1 MELGHWFTGSPGRL
15 GRWCEMLMTEACVQV
30 KAVMRA
36 VKHWRDGV
44 HWLKS
49 THRPNSYLLDLLVI
63 KAAQHTH
70 SSVHLCVCVN
80 DSVSQERPQDFG

>member
-1 MELGHWFTGSPGRL
+1 
-15 GRWCEMLMTEACVQV
+15 MLMTDACVQV

-80 DSVSQERPQDFG
+80 DNVSQQRPQDFG

>member
-1 MELGHWFTGSPGRL
+1 
-15 GRWCEMLMTEACVQV
+15 MTEACVQV

-36 VKHWRDGV
+36 VKHWRNGV

-70 SSVHLCVCVN
+70 SSVHLCVCVSMTTSASN
-80 DSVSQERPQDFG
+80 VRKILVRGVNAPLPPEAKKIMKI